1 MIFWIR
7 MAGLYLVR
15 SWRSTA
21 VLAAM
26 VFSAVSVLIFLS
38 ALVAGITDAMIKN
51 SVSLF
56 SGHISG
62 FGLPVSFPK
71 DKLLTKE
78 VSSVLKRSSA
88 SGILENGDRFEMV
101 VLVAV
106 NPGEEKKST
115 ALWKKIVQGRYIENG
130 KNEIVLS
137 LPVAEDLGISPGQN
151 ISFRKELDS
160 EPVQLTVS
168 GLYETGIDRLDRR
181 YAFCPDAAL
190 VMDGKTHDF
199 AIFLKTGYD
208 VDEVVKNYHDL
219 NIGTGHFKTWK
230 QIMPDLKQLIE
241 LNDVSMNLV
250 MLLVFGVVS
259 IGIACAFA
267 IFILK
272 NLREY
277 GIMKSM
283 GITSGETAFLIFS
296 EVILMNI
303 IASFFGI
310 IGGITAV
317 YIVKETGIDLSAYT
331 SHNPY
336 FTVSGIIYP
345 RLTVNALS
353 FPPILALA
361 FSMLAA
367 LWPAVLVSR
376 KRPVDILRS
385 V

>member
-1 MIFWIR
+1 MIFWTRI
-7 MAGLYLVR
+7 AVLYLVR

-38 ALVAGITDAMIKN
+38 ALVTGITDAMVKN

-88 SGILENGDRFEMV
+88 PGILENGDRFEMV

-106 NPGEEKKST
+106 NPEEEKKST

-130 KNEIVLS
+130 RNEIVLS
-137 LPVAEDLGISPGQN
+137 LPVAKDLGISPGQM
-151 ISFRKELDS
+151 ISFRKELNS
-160 EPVQLTVS
+160 EPVHFAVS
-168 GLYETGIDRLDRR
+168 GLYETGVDRLDRR
-181 YAFCPDAAL
+181 YAFCPDGAWL
-190 VMDGKTHDF
+190 MDGKTHDF

-208 VDEVVKNYHDL
+208 ADEIVKNM
-219 NIGTGHFKTWK
+219 NIGPGHFKTWT
-230 QIMPDLKQLIE
+230 QLMPDLKQLIE

-250 MLLVFGVVS
+250 MVLVCGVVS

-331 SHNPY
+331 SHNQY
-336 FTVSGIIYP
+336 FAVSGIIYP
-345 RLTVNALS
+345 RLTVNSLS

-367 LWPAVLVSR
+367 IWPAVLVSR
-376 KRPVDILRS
+376 KKPVDILRS